1 MDSSEIGKQQSEVN
15 DANWR
20 INNMNEFSHLDSKG
34 DVKMVD
40 VTDKTATERMAKAEG
55 KIHLQQATIALIQD
69 DSIPKGNVLTTAKI
83 AGIQS
88 AKKTAEIIPMC
99 HQLNLSFVDMEFE
112 LGRELVIIRSI
123 VKTREA
129 TGVEMEALTA
139 VSTAALTM
147 YDMCKAVDKTMTI
160 GAIKLVEK
168 IGGKSDHAVEYRP
181 SVGIITMSD
190 SISADKSEDKSGPIL
205 VKGFADSGCKA
216 DHQKVL
222 PDGTEE
228 LIPMIES
235 WIKDGVELII
245 TTGGTGLGPRDLTIQ
260 LVENKFDSK
269 LPGIEQAL
277 HAYGR
282 GKVKTAMLSRL
293 TAGVINGAIVIC
305 LPGSTGAVKDALKV
319 LIPTIFHSFHMMKGE
334 KH

>member
-1 MDSSEIGKQQSEVN
+1 
-15 DANWR
+15 
-20 INNMNEFSHLDSKG
+20 MNEFNHLDSKG

-40 VTDKTATERMAKAEG
+40 VTDKIATIRVAKAEG

-69 DSIPKGNVLTTAKI
+69 NSIPKGNVLTTAKI

-99 HQLNLSFVDMEFE
+99 HQLNLSFVDLEFE

-222 PDGTEE
+222 PDGSEE
-228 LIPMIES
+228 LIPTIES
-235 WIKDGVELII
+235 WIKDGVGLII
-245 TTGGTGLGPRDLTIQ
+245 TTGGTGLGPRDLTLQ

-293 TAGVINGAIVIC
+293 TAGAINGAIVIC

>member
-1 MDSSEIGKQQSEVN
+1 
-15 DANWR
+15 
-20 INNMNEFSHLDSKG
+20 MNEFSHLDSKG

-235 WIKDGVELII
+235 WIKDGVELVI

>member
-1 MDSSEIGKQQSEVN
+1 
-15 DANWR
+15 
-20 INNMNEFSHLDSKG
+20 MNEFSHLDSKG

-69 DSIPKGNVLTTAKI
+69 NSIPKGNVLTTAKI

-147 YDMCKAVDKTMTI
+147 YDMCKAVDKTITI

-181 SVGIITMSD
+181 SVGIVTMSD

-205 VKGFADSGCKA
+205 VKGFANSGCKA

-222 PDGTEE
+222 PDGSEE
-228 LIPMIES
+228 LIPTIES

-245 TTGGTGLGPRDLTIQ
+245 TTGGTGLGPRDLTLQ
-260 LVENKFDSK
+260 FVENKFDSK

-282 GKVKTAMLSRL
+282 DKVKTAMLSRL
-293 TAGVINGAIVIC
+293 TAGVMNGAIVIC